1 MRNNE
6 HTDIHNEQHQY
17 KVGEGKNIIPT
28 ALTII
33 ASLLLISCSD
43 SEPTPSQ
50 IEHDVTNTAP
60 TTAHN
65 TPDIDYSVLLT
76 SHAWSIDR
84 ALHSTG
90 SIVCDMADRG
100 AFCIFSSDSVKIYTQ
115 EICYDVA
122 SNTGATN
129 IALHSSYAYTLQSG
143 AITIG
148 ARRLRL
154 AATESG
160 ITMYDDE
167 WQIYLGAD

>member
-1 MRNNE
+1 MAFS
-6 HTDIHNEQHQY
+6 DSL
-17 KVGEGKNIIPT
+17 GGGKNIIPT

-65 TPDIDYSVLLT
+65 TPDIDYSALLT

-84 ALHSTG
+84 ALRSTG
-90 SIVCDMADRG
+90 SIVCDMTDRG
-100 AFCIFSSDSVKIYTQ
+100 AFCIFADDSVRYYTQ

-122 SNTGATN
+122 SATEQTN
-129 IALHSSYAYTLQSG
+129 IALHSSYAYTLQSD

-167 WQIYLGAD
+167 WQIDLGTN

>member
-1 MRNNE
+1 M
-6 HTDIHNEQHQY
+6 
-17 KVGEGKNIIPT
+17 
-28 ALTII
+28 
-33 ASLLLISCSD
+33 S
-43 SEPTPSQ
+43 
-50 IEHDVTNTAP
+50 NTAP
-60 TTAHN
+60 NTAHN
-65 TPDIDYSVLLT
+65 TPDIDYSALLT

-84 ALHSTG
+84 ALCSTG

-100 AFCIFSSDSVKIYTQ
+100 AFCIFVRDSVKFYTK

-122 SNTGATN
+122 SNTEQTN

-167 WQIYLGAD
+167 WQIDLGTD

>member
-6 HTDIHNEQHQY
+6 HTDIHDAQRQY
-17 KVGEGKNIIPT
+17 KGVGKNIIPT
-28 ALTII
+28 TLTII
-33 ASLLLISCSD
+33 ASFLLISCSD

-65 TPDIDYSVLLT
+65 TPDIDYSALLT

-90 SIVCDMADRG
+90 SFVFDMADSG
-100 AFCIFSSDSVKIYTQ
+100 AFCIFASDSVRYYTK
-115 EICYDVA
+115 EICYDMA
-122 SNTGATN
+122 SNTWQTN

-160 ITMYDDE
+160 ITMYDNE
-167 WQIYLGAD
+167 WQIYLGAN